1 MKEECVLLSQR
12 QIDVLDDYFGLRA
25 PRQLLFTDIE
35 NTEKQQEPEYTVHS
49 MEFDQ
54 ATRMARIV
62 FCQSTRYRTIDKYVT
77 RNYTRYPIYSQWK
90 TKTKLI
96 KKTIKL
102 DNVALEELNVCDD
115 ELVSLLADRI
125 VGKIGDA
132 SLYPSWYTKDY
143 LSKQFEYDLDKL
155 KMEVERKH
163 DFNRDTTESLISD
176 NNRLSLQITKEVKCQ
191 KRLNKKIVKLEKR
204 LAHKEKSLATK
215 VLKAIVTLGIYLIY
229 YSVAIQNKRVV
240 KVADLN
246 SKLAVVNG
254 QLVALDNEIQH
265 NKNKIEELR
274 QNDEQIE
281 IDYERDLK
289 KMQYELGKSFRK
301 VVELPQIT
309 NMSEDDFISLK
320 SFVGLPYEKIIGC
333 YVIRNVENEKCYV
346 GQSKDVMRRIRQ
358 HFSGTT
364 PKNSIFC
371 EDYYSTEPIERDR
384 LFEISIIKCSTKDEL
399 DSTERNLIAVYDS
412 WNCGYN
418 GTSGNI

>member
-1 MKEECVLLSQR
+1 MQEECVLISQR
-12 QIDVLDDYFGLRA
+12 QIDILDDYFGLRE
-25 PRQLLFTDIE
+25 PRQLPFSDIE
-35 NTEKQQEPEYTVHS
+35 DSEKQQEPEYTLQS

-62 FCQSTRYRTIDKYVT
+62 VCQSTRYRTIDRYVT

-96 KKTIKL
+96 KKSIKL
-102 DNVALEELNVCDD
+102 DNVALEELKYSDD

-132 SLYPSWYTKDY
+132 SLYPSWYIKDY

-163 DFNRDTTESLISD
+163 DLNRDNTESLLAD
-176 NNRLSLQITKEVKCQ
+176 NNRLSIQVANEVKCQ
-191 KRLNKKIVKLEKR
+191 KRLNRKVVKLEKR
-204 LAHKEKSLATK
+204 LAHKEKSLAAK
-215 VLKAIVTLGIYLIY
+215 ILKAIATLGIYLIY
-229 YSVAIQNKRVV
+229 YSVATQNKRIA

-246 SKLAVVNG
+246 SKLTVVNEK
-254 QLVALDNEIQH
+254 LAALDNEIQY
-265 NKNKIEELR
+265 NNNKIEELR
-274 QNDEQIE
+274 QNDEQIDK
-281 IDYERDLK
+281 DYERDLK

-301 VVELPQIT
+301 VVGLPQIT

-320 SFVGLPYEKIIGC
+320 SFVGLPYEKMIGC

-346 GQSKDVMRRIRQ
+346 GQSKDVMKRIRQ
-358 HFSGTT
+358 HFSGTV

-371 EDYYSTEPIERDR
+371 EDYYSTEPIERDG
-384 LFEISIIKCSTKDEL
+384 LFEIRIIRCSTKDEL
-399 DSTERNLIAVYDS
+399 DFTERNLIAVYDS
-412 WNCGYN
+412 CNCGYN